1 MNSLKTEESREQ
13 VFSICDK
20 LTKLIPPID
29 LKSKKADETLR
40 FWLPEISWDYIE
52 MYKREFLDQT
62 EATKTAWKLKGPWWN
77 DPAFGCAPETNR

>member
-1 MNSLKTEESREQ
+1 MNGLKTEESREQ

-40 FWLPEISWDYIE
+40 FWLPEISWDDIE
-52 MYKREFLDQT
+52 MFKREFLAQT
-62 EATKTAWKLKGPWWN
+62 ETAKSDKDREN
-77 DPAFGCAPETNR
+77 EPAD